1 MNRPLHYHL
10 LGIGGIGIS
19 AFARLLRAQGH
30 TVSGCDREA
39 SAQTADLQAEGVA
52 VYTGHD
58 PAHLSGVDVV
68 VASEAVPREHPEL
81 LAARAAG
88 LPVLPRMALLAE
100 LLRGRPSLGVIGS
113 HGKTTTTAMA
123 AVAFAG
129 AGLDPAAFVGGN
141 VREFD
146 PAAPQGSNA
155 RLGGGVFVAEIDESD
170 RRFAELACDT
180 VVFTNA
186 EDDHIGGDSPTYWQT
201 VEEQH
206 AGFARLVSRSR
217 RVLYNA
223 DWPGLAE
230 LCAGAA
236 QAHTY
241 GLRGGDYR
249 AEALQAGPDGTAF
262 TVTLRGQEL
271 AAAFTPMPGEHNVS
285 NALAALA
292 CVHLHGGDLHGAVQ
306 ALAAFGGPLRRWQVL
321 GEHRGARV
329 VDDYA
334 HNPTKVAG
342 AVSAGRQTG
351 LRVRAVMQPHRYLR
365 TQQTWERLAEALM
378 AADEVHLLDIAAAGE
393 APIPGVHSQNIAA
406 RMRELGHERVRYWP
420 DRRELAAELRRSAAP
435 GELILTLGAG
445 DVWRLAH
452 ELAGAEVT
460 A

>member
-1 MNRPLHYHL
+1 MTHYHL

-39 SAQTADLQAEGVA
+39 SAQTADLQAEGVT

-58 PAHLSGVDVV
+58 PAHLRGVDVV
-68 VASEAVPREHPEL
+68 VASEAVPRSHPEL
-81 LAARAAG
+81 QAAHAAG

-100 LLRGRPSLGVIGS
+100 LLQGRPSVGVVGS

-155 RLGGGVFVAEIDESD
+155 RLGGGVFIAEIDESD
-170 RRFAELACDT
+170 RRFAELSCDT

-206 AGFARLVSRSR
+206 AGFARLVSRAR
-217 RVLYNA
+217 RALFNA
-223 DWPGLAE
+223 DWPGLEA
-230 LCAGAA
+230 LCGGAGER
-236 QAHTY
+236 HTY

-249 AEALQAGPDGTAF
+249 AERLEPGRSGTAF
-262 TVTLRGQEL
+262 AVTLRGAEL
-271 AAAFTPMPGEHNVS
+271 VAAFTPMPGAHNVS

-292 CVHLHGGDLHGAVQ
+292 CVHLHGGDLAGAAR
-306 ALAAFGGPLRRWQVL
+306 ALGDFGGPLRRWQVL
-321 GEHRGARV
+321 GEHQGARV

-342 AVSAGRQTG
+342 ALAAGAQTG

-365 TQQTWERLAEALM
+365 TQQTWERLAVALM

-393 APIPGVHSQNIAA
+393 APIPGVHSARIAERLRA
-406 RMRELGHERVRYWP
+406 LGHGRVHYWP
-420 DRRELAAELRRSAAP
+420 DRRALAAELRRSAAP

-452 ELAGAEVT
+452 ELAKAEVP